1 MEAINAKAND
11 LLSKVDLENI
21 EKDEYEDFALIFW
34 TKGSALNNLNKYEDA
49 FNSYLKSYE
58 IIKKSQNDFNL
69 IEIKSLYGLAWSSA
83 RLTRYEQSLVNCN
96 KFIDLAIKKKCLFL
110 FRDIYVVRGVC
121 NKELGNLMKS
131 QKDFHVAKT
140 DLSRMFEEMG
150 REMEFS
156 I

>member
-1 MEAINAKAND
+1 MRVELRNEFEEIKNSISILDIPNIGNYRLEAINAKAND

-69 IEIKSLYGLAWSSA
+69 IEIKSLYGLAWSF
-83 RLTRYEQSLVNCN
+83 C
-96 KFIDLAIKKKCLFL
+96 KIDKI
-110 FRDIYVVRGVC
+110 
-121 NKELGNLMKS
+121 
-131 QKDFHVAKT
+131 
-140 DLSRMFEEMG
+140 
-150 REMEFS
+150 
-156 I
+156 